1 MTGWLEPLHAALDA
15 RSAPVWFFFRDD
27 DAGWDDT
34 ALEALLDVF
43 EPHGLPLDVAA
54 IPLAATSRTVK
65 LIKARQTSGRNDL
78 RVHQH
83 GLAHINHEPMG
94 RKCEFG
100 VSRSRDQQR
109 DDITSGRDVL
119 RGLFGDVP
127 AIFTPPWNRCAP
139 WTGEVL
145 RDLGFAVLSRDLS
158 AGRAGVQGL
167 AELPISVDWFAK
179 RKKVPIGRTA
189 RGELLAEMAGGP
201 GPVGLM
207 LHHHVMS
214 AQDRT
219 DVGELLALVVAHPEA
234 SAAHLDRLAQSLV
247 PRPTRRTSSAR
258 PI

>member
-1 MTGWLEPLHAALDA
+1 VTGWLEPLHAALDA

-34 ALEALLDVF
+34 GLEALLDVF

-54 IPLAATSRTVK
+54 IPLATTSRTVRVVT
-65 LIKARQTSGRNDL
+65 ARQTSGRNDL

-83 GLAHINHEPMG
+83 GLAHVNHEPVG

-109 DDITSGRDVL
+109 DDIASGRDVL
-119 RGLFGDVP
+119 RRRFGDVP

-158 AGRAGVQGL
+158 AGRAGVPGL

-179 RKKVPIGRTA
+179 RKKVPIDRTG
-189 RGELLAEMAGGP
+189 RGELLAEIAGGP

-207 LHHHVMS
+207 LHHQVMS

-219 DVGELLALVVAHPEA
+219 EVGELLALVDAHPGA